1 MAAMAAD
8 APRHTFKVVVNGAGG
23 AGKSVLL
30 RRLSG
35 KAFRRGYV
43 PTVGAEIVRVNY
55 QVRHGNDAFD
65 IQVDFWDT
73 AGVEA
78 NKGLV
83 GGYYIQRHDVLT
95 VVDARNVTEEVKWNL
110 RFSTGGI
117 APLIVANTFDDEANA
132 DLDALRAAAREG
144 DALYAAAGLGH
155 ELYALCVRT
164 ASRED
169 LLRPVLALLRR
180 LTRMGDLEL
189 VKVAAG

>member
-95 VVDARNVTEEVKWNL
+95 VVDACGHWRG
-110 RFSTGGI
+110 F
-117 APLIVANTFDDEANA
+117 AP
-132 DLDALRAAAREG
+132 
-144 DALYAAAGLGH
+144 
-155 ELYALCVRT
+155 
-164 ASRED
+164 
-169 LLRPVLALLRR
+169 
-180 LTRMGDLEL
+180 
-189 VKVAAG
+189 VAA